1 MCGNGCAYF
10 DDSAGNDGGASF
22 RTEEDVDLEDCTDEG
37 AGYNL
42 GWATAGEWVEYTV
55 DVKNPGTYNLVIRA
69 ASENANTISITS
81 DGEDLVK
88 SISIPSTGGWQQWQD
103 VTVKDVV
110 LKQGIQVL
118 RFIIGTD
125 YVNLNYI
132 DFVPISLAIQANN
145 QILNNTS
152 PQTRLFYNQE
162 KQSVFIRIENNGK
175 VEFFD
180 MKGNK
185 AFF

>member
-1 MCGNGCAYF
+1 M
-10 DDSAGNDGGASF
+10 
-22 RTEEDVDLEDCTDEG
+22 DLEDCTDEG

-42 GWATAGEWVEYTV
+42 GWTTAGEWVEYTV
-55 DVKNPGTYNLVIRA
+55 NVQNPGTYNLVIRA

-81 DGEDLVK
+81 NGEELVK
-88 SISIPSTGGWQQWQD
+88 SVSILSTGGWQKWQD

-118 RFIIGTD
+118 RFTIGSD

-132 DFVPISLAIQANN
+132 DFVPISVAIQANN
-145 QILNNTS
+145 QILNNTT
-152 PQTRLFYNQE
+152 PQTRLFYDQE
-162 KQSVFIRIENNGK
+162 KQSVFIRIEKNGK
-175 VEFFD
+175 IEFFD